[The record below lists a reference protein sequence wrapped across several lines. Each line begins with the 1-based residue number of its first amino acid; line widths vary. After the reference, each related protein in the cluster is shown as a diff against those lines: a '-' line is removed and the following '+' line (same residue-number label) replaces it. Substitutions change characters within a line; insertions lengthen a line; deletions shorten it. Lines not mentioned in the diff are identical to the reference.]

1 MEDIVSK
8 LNQEVRERFFKLER
22 RVRKNEYISAYYE
35 MIWNGYRN
43 QYLQDCGEE
52 LFCKYEK
59 DEANLLR
66 MVDKYANHVYKSML
80 EVRGCSRWMN
90 VDYYRFQSTKDVSG
104 TFTCNNK
111 FCDGCQSALAQQR
124 YEKFKPIIDA
134 LGQTHLLAHI
144 VLTVPNC
151 FAQDLRRTL
160 ENMYEQRKYLIRFL
174 NGKKHIR
181 GIDFEKYGYQGGVIA
196 LELTRNKDD
205 GRYHPHFH
213 CIFVLDKNPYVF
225 SGKNHYN
232 AFSFDKENMKTK
244 HKKGAKP
251 EPRAF
256 TDFEILLQ
264 KVWRLRYDGVKVT
277 KSAIDDLKEGYSVTV
292 DITKNYHEVFKYA
305 TKGLVEWSKDKGEM
319 LGNGV
324 DFEYLDEALYGRRVI
339 QAYGCLRGIPMP
351 EVVDQGVTEDDQWYM
366 DYVAQL
372 KSIENPIKQRELL
385 SSIVSDM
392 HKSENIRY
400 LARKNIRAV
409 LGGADGKTE

>member
-1 MEDIVSK
+1 MEDLVSK

-43 QYLQDCGEE
+43 QYLDDIDSN
-52 LFCKYEK
+52 LITKYENT
-59 DEANLLR
+59 EANLLR

-90 VDYYRFQSTKDVSG
+90 VDYYRFQGIKDLAG

-111 FCDGCQSALAQQR
+111 FCDGCQSALSQQR
-124 YEKFKPIIDA
+124 YEKFKPVIDA
-134 LGQTHLLAHI
+134 LGKTHLLAHI

-160 ENMYEQRKYLIRFL
+160 DKMYEQRKYLIRFL
-174 NGKKHIR
+174 NGKNHVR
-181 GIDFEKYGYQGGVIA
+181 GVDFEKYGYQGGVIA
-196 LELTRNKDD
+196 LELTRNKLD

-213 CIFVLDKNPYVF
+213 CIFVLDKNPNVF

-232 AFSFDKENMKTK
+232 VFSFDKENMTK
-244 HKKGAKP
+244 RHKMGTKA
-251 EPRAF
+251 EPRVF

-305 TKGLVEWSKDKGEM
+305 TKGLIEWSQDKNEM

-339 QAYGCLRGIPMP
+339 QSYGCLRGIPMP
-351 EVVDQGVTEDDQWYM
+351 DVVDQSADSDEWYLER
-366 DYVAQL
+366 VEQL
-372 KSIENPIKQRELL
+372 KMLENPIKQRELL

-392 HKSENIRY
+392 KNSQNITY
-400 LARKNIRAV
+400 MARKNVRMI
-409 LGGADGKTE
+409 LGDTNGKK

>member
-52 LFCKYEK
+52 LVCKYEK
-59 DEANLLR
+59 DDANLLR

-90 VDYYRFQSTKDVSG
+90 VDYYRFHSVKDVSG

-196 LELTRNKDD
+196 LELTRNKID

-232 AFSFDKENMKTK
+232 DFSFDTENMKK
-244 HKKGAKP
+244 SHKKGSKP

-351 EVVDQGVTEDDQWYM
+351 EVVDQGVSEDDQWYM

-385 SSIVSDM
+385 SAIVSDM
-392 HKSENIRY
+392 HSSENIRY